1 MEDDQNNTVKIGSI
15 AAEEF
20 NQKLE
25 SGDYILLDIRTEG
38 EYRQGRIADVQNIDI
53 ASRDFEKKLNE
64 LNKDKKYLIYCFS
77 GSRTQMALRIMQSLG
92 FVEVYD
98 LSGGIQ
104 VWSMSGFNTI
114 S

>member
-1 MEDDQNNTVKIGSI
+1 MEDGQDSAIKIGSI
-15 AAEEF
+15 AAQEF

-25 SGDYILLDIRTEG
+25 SGEYILLDIRTEG

-53 ASRDFEKKLNE
+53 ASRDFEEKLNE
-64 LNKDKKYLIYCFS
+64 LDKDKKYLIYCFS

-92 FVEVYD
+92 FREVYD
-98 LSGGIQ
+98 LNGGIQ
-104 VWSMSGFNTI
+104 VWGMSGFNTI